1 MKRTAPI
8 GERAFLV
15 QHAENP
21 MMFLA
26 GDKGADWTLTTLNAR
41 HYRSERGALRA
52 IVTRLN
58 GRGHVLPLVYSR
70 RTAA

>member
-1 MKRTAPI
+1 MKRSAPI

-21 MMFLA
+21 MMFLI
-26 GDKGADWTLTTLNAR
+26 GDTGANWTLTTLQAR
-41 HYRSERGALRA
+41 HYRSAKGALRA
-52 IVTRLN
+52 ITTRLN
-58 GRGHVLPLVYSR
+58 GRGHVLPLVFSR